1 MKGQTKIVS
10 VLLIILIATAAM
22 AMVLPWSYNMIQK
35 KQDMRSLDDVYN
47 FFQTLDTTIRNI
59 AQNGGEE
66 SLRIKIPGKFE
77 VFPDSVFHELNNSI
91 MFTMESKVSF
101 IAEGDWIPLNT
112 PNINE
117 TATLGIDPPSV
128 IFGKA
133 TRSGDKIV
141 VQHRLWYRAL
151 NDTSGDLY
159 KIVLNT
165 SDDNTI
171 STTTGFMRIQ
181 RLGSKKITNGKTLT
195 ITKINII
202 V

>member
-1 MKGQTKIVS
+1 MKGQTNVIS
-10 VLLIILIATAAM
+10 VVIIILIVTAAM
-22 AMVLPWSYNMIQK
+22 ATVLPWAYNMIQK
-35 KQDMRSLDDVYN
+35 KQDMKTMDDVYN

-66 SLRIKIPGKFE
+66 SLKLNVPGKLE
-77 VFPDSVFHELNNSI
+77 VLPDSVTNNSI
-91 MFTMESKVSF
+91 VFMTESKVSF

-112 PNINE
+112 PNKNE

-133 TRSGDKIV
+133 KKSGDKIT
-141 VQHRLWYRAL
+141 VQYKLWYREL
-151 NDTSGDLY
+151 NNTSGHLY

-165 SDDNTI
+165 STNNAI

-181 RLGSKKITNGKTLT
+181 SLGSLNVPGKPLT

-202 V
+202 L